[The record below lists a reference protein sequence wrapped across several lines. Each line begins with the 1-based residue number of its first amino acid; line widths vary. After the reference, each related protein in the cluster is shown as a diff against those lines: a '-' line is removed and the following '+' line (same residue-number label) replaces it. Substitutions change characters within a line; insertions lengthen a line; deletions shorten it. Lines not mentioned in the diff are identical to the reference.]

1 MRIIE
6 NKMIKKI
13 SKEKKRL
20 IIGAT
25 GASGIPVLQKC
36 LELIKE
42 EEDYESWLVLTKS
55 GELTCQQESKLSVEE
70 IKKLADYCLEPEE
83 IGSKNASG
91 YFKTCGMFEDH

>member
-1 MRIIE
+1 
-6 NKMIKKI
+6 MIKKI

-42 EEDYESWLVLTKS
+42 EEEDYESWLVLTKS

-70 IKKLADYCLEPEE
+70 IEKTGRLLPGTRRNWC
-83 IGSKNASG
+83 
-91 YFKTCGMFEDH
+91 KTCKWFF

>member
-1 MRIIE
+1 
-6 NKMIKKI
+6 MIKKI

-55 GELTCQQESKLSVEE
+55 GERPVSRKASCLWKKSRSWDIIAWNQ
-70 IKKLADYCLEPEE
+70 KKLVQNLQVVLLKPVGCWLFPAL
-83 IGSKNASG
+83 
-91 YFKTCGMFEDH
+91 